1 MTTIHLQTE
10 DIPLW
15 GGVSSLG
22 QTMAELTRAYGNQ
35 SLAFFGLASEQE
47 HFLAP
52 GGKGLVNYRLT
63 NNTAVVLGD
72 PVCAPEAVEPVT
84 RSFLTFCASYRW
96 GVAFYQVSSAF
107 LANARTLNLRSLK
120 IGEEAILL
128 PQRFTLQG
136 AALANVR
143 TSCRRAEREGVAIQ
157 WYEGVPPRVVLQ
169 QLVSISRAW
178 LKHKGGERAEET
190 GFSVGRLSDILMSA
204 RRANWIAG
212 ASLPSSGSPLVP
224 SLVTGV
230 AMTRAGDACAFLTFT
245 PLYGGTLDDADAK
258 PGWGWALDLMRRN
271 PDAPPGVMEL
281 LLVQALERFRL
292 AGACTVSLGLAA
304 LADSKQEI
312 APVKRQ
318 VAGFLANQMA
328 IVENR
333 QTLFAFKQKFHPVWE
348 SRYLVANTMHAWPK
362 IALAVHH
369 LRNYSGGAVA
379 ESITEYIE

>member
-1 MTTIHLQTE
+1 MANTYSKKEDHPRWGDVPPINRTI
-10 DIPLW
+10 
-15 GGVSSLG
+15 
-22 QTMAELTRAYGNQ
+22 AELTRAYGNQ
-35 SLAFFGLASEQE
+35 SLAFFGLAPENE

-52 GGKGLVNYRLT
+52 EGRGLVNYRRI
-63 NNTAVVLGD
+63 NSTAVVLGD
-72 PVCAPEAVEPVT
+72 PLCTPEAVAQVT

-96 GVAFYQVSSAF
+96 SVAFYQASSHF
-107 LANARTLNLRSLK
+107 LANARALNLRSLK
-120 IGEEAILL
+120 MGEEAILL

-143 TSCRRAEREGVAIQ
+143 TTCRRAEREGIAIQ
-157 WYEGVPPRVVLQ
+157 WYEGVPPGAVLQ
-169 QLVSISRAW
+169 QLASISRAW
-178 LKHKGGERAEET
+178 LKHKGDEQVEET

-204 RRANWIAG
+204 RRADWIADV
-212 ASLPSSGSPLVP
+212 SLPSSGSPLVP

-230 AMTRAGDACAFLTFT
+230 AITGAGDACAFLTFT
-245 PLYGGTLDDADAK
+245 PLYGGTPDDADAQQ
-258 PGWGWALDLMRRN
+258 GWGWALDLMRRD

-304 LADSKQEI
+304 LADSRQEI

-318 VAGFLANQMA
+318 VAGFLANRMA
-328 IVENR
+328 LFENR
-333 QTLFAFKQKFHPVWE
+333 QALFAFKQKFHPVWE
-348 SRYLVANTMHAWPK
+348 SRYLVANTMRAWPK

-379 ESITEYIE
+379 GSITK